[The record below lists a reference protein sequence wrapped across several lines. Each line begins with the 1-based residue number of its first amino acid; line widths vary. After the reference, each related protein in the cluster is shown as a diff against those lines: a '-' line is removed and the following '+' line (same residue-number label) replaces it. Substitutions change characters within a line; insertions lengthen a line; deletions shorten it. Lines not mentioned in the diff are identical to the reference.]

1 MEFISE
7 RTAFTMV
14 SETVVKAGVS
24 LFNAVKYIY
33 MIADKDFYNINI
45 KDIFKIALNNI
56 SDTTCLY
63 NTGIKLDKERCAEM
77 NTPEYERVL
86 SLMVYS
92 FAVRLPTLKN
102 VKTDGGYLNDKQIK
116 TIYDMVISKGAGNY
130 DNVIADDF
138 EEIRRMV
145 KAGRNV
151 PAYDAHHIRLT
162 AYRFNLRIFKASPP
176 QKMAVPE
183 RLPVRLDH
191 CGDLFA
197 DYYQTYQRS
206 KHYHE
211 RNKPRRRKV
220 FQQIRQPDTRSDTRS
235 SYRNIISF
243 IDTMCFYPDIFS
255 HVPTPFYI

>member
-7 RTAFTMV
+7 RTACTMI

-92 FAVRLPTLKN
+92 S
-102 VKTDGGYLNDKQIK
+102 GGYLNDKQIK

-145 KAGRNV
+145 KSGKPV
-151 PAYDAHHIRLT
+151 PAYDAEWYKGYIYT
-162 AYRFNLRIFKASPP
+162 Y
-176 QKMAVPE
+176 VPTLAAITNKNVFLLGSADILFTLFYSCLE
-183 RLPVRLDH
+183 EELVRL
-191 CGDLFA
+191 LNSLA
-197 DYYQTYQRS
+197 AQA
-206 KHYHE
+206 
-211 RNKPRRRKV
+211 
-220 FQQIRQPDTRSDTRS
+220 
-235 SYRNIISF
+235 
-243 IDTMCFYPDIFS
+243 
-255 HVPTPFYI
+255 